1 MLTDTHCHLDFPTFD
16 PDRSE
21 VLERAAEAGLT
32 RLLVPGLTVDS
43 SRRVIALAG
52 THPQLY
58 AAVGVHPTEAG
69 GWNADSIRLLQTLA
83 VAPGSKVVAI
93 GEIGLDYYWEA
104 APHALQQAV
113 LKEQLEL
120 ARELGLPVILH
131 LREARGA
138 GREDCARDLL
148 FLLRAWVEQLGKGT
162 HARSRLPGVLHSFSG
177 SLQTAREALALGFF
191 IGITGPV
198 TFENARERQAL
209 VRELPLERLLLE
221 TDAPFLA
228 PHPQRGRRNEPAYIR
243 LIADKIALLHTC
255 SLEQVARVTSENAHR
270 LFGWDSI

>member
-93 GEIGLDYYWEA
+93 GEIGLDYYRDLSPRHVQEKA
-104 APHALQQAV
+104 FRDQIT
-113 LKEQLEL
+113 L
-120 ARELGLPVILH
+120 AKKRGLPVVVHDRDAHTKVMQILK
-131 LREARGA
+131 EEG
-138 GREDCARDLL
+138 
-148 FLLRAWVEQLGKGT
+148 VSK
-162 HARSRLPGVLHSFSG
+162 GVLHCFTGDFGIAKQAVDLGLYLSFTGAVTYSG
-177 SLQTAREALALGFF
+177 SKAAEIIRKM
-191 IGITGPV
+191 PV
-198 TFENARERQAL
+198 D
-209 VRELPLERLLLE
+209 RLLIE
-221 TDAPFLA
+221 TDCPYLTPVPF
-228 PHPQRGRRNEPAYIR
+228 RGKRNEPAYVRYVLEHVAGI
-243 LIADKIALLHTC
+243 LGKPAEEMDALT
-255 SLEQVARVTSENAHR
+255 EQNTRKC
-270 LFGWDSI
+270 FGLPQA